1 MLRDLISWVIRLGFQ
16 LIFWVL
22 ILSIRIDGRTI
33 YDRTYDIL
41 VDNELFNSVDEKI
54 QDLWYTASDSV
65 KKSFLHFYE
74 EKKTHHFSDIDE
86 KE

>member
-1 MLRDLISWVIRLGFQ
+1 MLRDLISWIIRLGFQ
-16 LIFWVL
+16 LVFWVL

-41 VDNELFNSVDEKI
+41 VDNELFNSVDEKV
-54 QDLWYTASDSV
+54 QDLWYTLSESV
-65 KKSFLHFYE
+65 KKSFLQFYE
-74 EKKTHHFSDIDE
+74 EKKSHHFKGIDD